1 MYHHQRGK
9 AEQLWTGLT
18 DILTQYTCI
27 KALLFKTYVMFSWKV
42 QIDSLTDLY
51 QVSGFLVD
59 NTTLNN
65 ILLFGWINLTISIH
79 IHWRWIYQ
87 PTFQINLS
95 FVFGVID
102 YL

>member
-9 AEQLWTGLT
+9 AEQQWTERHKYT
-18 DILTQYTCI
+18 RITCI
-27 KALLFKTYVMFSWKV
+27 KALLLKTYFIFSWKV

-65 ILLFGWINLTISIH
+65 IRLFGWINLTLSI
-79 IHWRWIYQ
+79 
-87 PTFQINLS
+87 PN
-95 FVFGVID
+95 FGD
-102 YL
+102 GYTYF